1 MRGST
6 KTISS
11 LDKIENTFTIPLP
24 KYGIGDAI
32 YYNNLEG
39 SMLGHIH
46 NASYNLLDCKWY
58 YRVCFG
64 PLTGDYTLID
74 EQISKT
80 KKL

>member
-1 MRGST
+1 
-6 KTISS
+6 
-11 LDKIENTFTIPLP
+11 
-24 KYGIGDAI
+24 
-32 YYNNLEG
+32 
-39 SMLGHIH
+39 MLGHIH
-46 NASYNLLDCKWY
+46 NASYNLLDCRWY